1 MTPGTE
7 STGPSV
13 PQAQVGAESVVAKQ
27 CSRAGGFGVWA
38 ILETGKKSLVN
49 YCSFDPV
56 TDQSHVIEMEQTRL
70 YLSSSALSPLQTNS
84 VRLQQI
90 QQTRPWKSSDRGTH
104 AFSAVNL
111 GPWSVG

>member
-38 ILETGKKSLVN
+38 ILETGKK
-49 YCSFDPV
+49 
-56 TDQSHVIEMEQTRL
+56 
-70 YLSSSALSPLQTNS
+70 AL
-84 VRLQQI
+84 
-90 QQTRPWKSSDRGTH
+90 
-104 AFSAVNL
+104 
-111 GPWSVG
+111 